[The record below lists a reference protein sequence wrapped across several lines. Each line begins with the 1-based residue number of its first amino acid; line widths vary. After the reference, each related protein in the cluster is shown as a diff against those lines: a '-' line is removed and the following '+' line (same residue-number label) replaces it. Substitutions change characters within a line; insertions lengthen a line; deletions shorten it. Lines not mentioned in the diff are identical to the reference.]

1 MSNIKGSGVSD
12 VHTQGAQADA
22 ADREAPFREAVE
34 GVVTARRQFLKNSV
48 LAAGGIAGGLAGA
61 ATLSAPYIGT
71 AKAAGTTWKI
81 QTSWPGGV
89 GLQIFKDW
97 CATIA
102 EKTGGELAFQ
112 PFGANDVV
120 GDFQLFDAVKNGVL
134 QAVNPFTIYAQ
145 GIIPAAVFLSSYPL
159 GLRNPHEYDVFY
171 YGLGG
176 IEMARELYAAQ
187 GMHFVGIVHHG
198 PNIIHSKVP
207 IRSIDDFRGRKMR
220 VPGGMVAEVFQGIG
234 AKTTV
239 LPGSEIFPALEKGT
253 IDVADYVGP
262 AVNYA
267 LGFSQVTKYISMG
280 PPGFMSLY
288 QPVDMMD
295 ITVGMQAWNA
305 LSPEMQQFVELETRS
320 YSLEHHAAIQK
331 ADQEAWKKFEADG
344 TEVTRL
350 TQDDVALMT
359 EVAVPIWY
367 KYANK
372 DKAAARIFKTQL
384 DYMMSGSLG
393 YVTPDIVEGMELDL

>member
-1 MSNIKGSGVSD
+1 MTKKKLVTPTKRSAMGSRRD
-12 VHTQGAQADA
+12 FFRTAALTGA
-22 ADREAPFREAVE
+22 AV
-34 GVVTARRQFLKNSV
+34 
-48 LAAGGIAGGLAGA
+48 AGA
-61 ATLSAPYIGT
+61 GAISSGGLSAPWVQS
-71 AKAAGTTWKI
+71 AKAQTTTWKI
-81 QTSWPGGV
+81 QTSWPGGI

-97 CATIA
+97 CGTIA
-102 EKTGGELAFQ
+102 DKTSGELAFE

-120 GDFQLFDAVKNGVL
+120 GDFQLYDAVKNGVL

-145 GIIPAAVFLSSYPL
+145 GIIPAAVFLTSYPL
-159 GLRNPHEYDVFY
+159 GLRNPHEFDVFY

-176 IEMARELYAAQ
+176 LEIARELYAAQ
-187 GMHFVGIVHHG
+187 GMYYVGPIHHG

-220 VPGGMVAEVFQGIG
+220 LPGGMVAEVFQAIG
-234 AKTTV
+234 AKTTL

-288 QPVDMMD
+288 QPVDLMD
-295 ITVGMQAWNA
+295 LTVGMDAWNA
-305 LSPEMQQFVELETRS
+305 LSPQMKQFIEMETHV
-320 YSLEHHAAIQK
+320 YSDLHHAAIQK
-331 ADQEAWKKFEADG
+331 ADQDAWAKFTADG

-350 TQDDVALMT
+350 SQDDVEIMT
-359 EVAVPIWY
+359 EVAVPIWFNW
-367 KYANK
+367 ANK
-372 DKAAARIFKTQL
+372 DKNAARIFKIQL
-384 DYMMSGSLG
+384 DYMLSGSLG
-393 YVTPDIVEGMELDL
+393 YATPDLIEGQSLDL